1 MSNELSGNEIRRQ
14 FLDFFA
20 SKGHT
25 IVRSASLVP
34 TGDSTL
40 LFTNAGMVQF
50 KDIFLGT
57 DSRPYSRACD
67 SQKCMR
73 VAGKH
78 NDLDDVGR
86 DDRHHTFF
94 EMLGNWSFADYY
106 KKEAISW
113 AWELLTKVWGLDPS
127 KLYATV
133 FRDEKGEIPADDE
146 AYEIWCSQPGMDPTH
161 VQYFGRKEN
170 FWEMADTG
178 PCGPCSEIHIDLG
191 PDACDK
197 KDVPGHVCCVNGD
210 CARYTELWN
219 NVFIQYNRIDKDTL
233 VPLAH
238 KFVDTGMGFERIV
251 AVLQNKNSNYKT
263 DLFAPMMRTL
273 LELTGNTEEEMYANF
288 TPYRV
293 VADHA
298 RAAAF
303 LIADGVTPGNLG
315 RNYICRMIIRRA
327 IRFGQ
332 QIGLKNFMSKVA
344 DAVIESYGDAYPE
357 LKKNR
362 KAILNSIDFEEE
374 RFNKTLDNGIARL
387 TEIIDEMKKSGK
399 TVVDGAT
406 CFTLYSTY
414 GLPLEITHDFVRD
427 LGFDVDREGFEK
439 ANIEHQEASK
449 GSKFKE
455 MGSADTEKY
464 EAYLKELIS
473 EGKLPEGKVLQNP
486 YTLDP
491 VQTTAVL
498 LLKNGEASAVL
509 NEDEEAEIVTPA
521 TNFYLEMGGQI
532 GDTGEIIGED
542 GSIFVVES
550 VRKPA
555 AGMIV
560 HCGKM
565 TRGSITLGDK
575 VSVRVNVRRRHDIMR
590 NHTATHLLHAALHQV
605 VGEEARQA
613 GSYVSDTR
621 LRFDFNS
628 NKALTQEQL
637 SEIEEIVNE
646 NILSDQIVYTKIE
659 NINEAL
665 DEGVTALFNEKYGE
679 EVRVVRIGENGGISA
694 ELCGGTHVLN
704 TGEIGLFVIVSE
716 GSVATGIRRI
726 EAITGREA
734 SARVRKAASSM
745 RQMAAI
751 LSVPVEEVVQK
762 AEQNQA
768 AIQKA
773 VKDIAEIRAKL
784 AMTKFDDLKRQSVQI
799 EDTNV
804 LAVQVPDATPET
816 LREMA
821 DRFKSENPN
830 AVGVFST
837 VQNGQAVFI
846 VNVSDELVKRGIKA
860 GDIAK
865 QISAIAGGSGGGRP
879 NMAQAGGKIPEK
891 IPESLNL
898 AVKLIREKIGKH

>member
-1 MSNELSGNEIRRQ
+1 MCNEHSGNAIRQQ

-133 FRDEKGEIPADDE
+133 FRDEKGEIPADEE
-146 AYEIWCSQPGMDPTH
+146 AYEIWCSQPGMEPSH

-273 LELTGNTEEEMYANF
+273 LELTGKSEEEMYANF

-362 KAILNSIDFEEE
+362 KAILNSIDFEED
-374 RFNKTLDNGIARL
+374 RFNKTLDNGIAKL
-387 TEIIDEMKKSGK
+387 NEIIEDMKKSGK

-439 ANIEHQEASK
+439 SNIEHQEASK
-449 GSKFKE
+449 GGKFKE
-455 MGSADTEKY
+455 MGNADAEKY
-464 EAYLKELIS
+464 EAYLKQLVS
-473 EGKLPEGKVLQNP
+473 DGKLPEGKVVQNP

-491 VQTTAVL
+491 VSTAAVM
-498 LLKNGEASAVL
+498 LLKDGEPAAIL
-509 NEDEEAEIVTPA
+509 NENEEAEIVTPV
-521 TNFYLEMGGQI
+521 TGFYLEMGGQI

-542 GSIFVVES
+542 GSVFTVES

-565 TRGSITLGDK
+565 TRGSINLGDN
-575 VSVRVNVRRRHDIMR
+575 VSVQVNTRRRHDIMR

-628 NKALTQEQL
+628 NKALTPEQL
-637 SEIEEIVNE
+637 TEIENIVNE

-665 DEGVTALFNEKYGE
+665 NEGVTALFNEKYGE
-679 EVRVVRIGENGGISA
+679 EVRVVRIGENGMTSA
-694 ELCGGTHVLN
+694 ELCGGTHVSN

-734 SARVRKAASSM
+734 SARVRKAAGNM
-745 RQMAAI
+745 RHLAAI

-762 AEQNQA
+762 AEQNQD

-773 VKDIAEIRAKL
+773 AKEIAEFRAKL
-784 AMTKFDDLKRQSVQI
+784 AMTKFDELKKKAVQVS
-799 EDTNV
+799 DANV
-804 LAVQVPDATPET
+804 LAIQVPDATPDT
-816 LREMA
+816 LRAMA
-821 DRFKSENPN
+821 DKFKDENPN

-846 VNVSDELVKRGIKA
+846 VNVSDELIKRGIKA
-860 GDIAK
+860 GEIAK
-865 QISAIAGGSGGGRP
+865 QISALAGGSGGGRP

-891 IPESLNL
+891 IPESLDMAL
-898 AVKLIREKIGKH
+898 KLIRDKLAK